1 MVRKGL
7 EEREMVQ
14 RVQTAPQRWNSA
26 LRLRHVLVL
35 SVVIAWGTQLND
47 FGKTGGFYL
56 VSSTVA
62 NSGRCIDSSLRSACF
77 LHVQCS
83 DESVGDEW
91 FIAFDAHPGIWHR

>member
-1 MVRKGL
+1 MTSEKQV
-7 EEREMVQ
+7 
-14 RVQTAPQRWNSA
+14 
-26 LRLRHVLVL
+26 
-35 SVVIAWGTQLND
+35 
-47 FGKTGGFYL
+47 GFYL

-77 LHVQCS
+77 LHMQCS